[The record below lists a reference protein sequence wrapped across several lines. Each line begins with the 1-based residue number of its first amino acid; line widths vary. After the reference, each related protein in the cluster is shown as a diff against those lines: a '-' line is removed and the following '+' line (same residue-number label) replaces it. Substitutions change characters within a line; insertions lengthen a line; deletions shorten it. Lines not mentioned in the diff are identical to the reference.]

1 MKIRDRDALFS
12 PAGEPARSAVRI
24 VLGTSG
30 SSRRSALWLVALLL
44 AAALATP
51 AFSQAPRAVPAPLQD
66 QAVAGVL
73 VVERG
78 THRFFRELGVVAR
91 VAVGDPAI
99 ADVNLVN
106 RQEMLIAGK
115 SLGMTSLMV
124 WRDVRG
130 QPTMYRVSVVPPR
143 DPNAAAAPADPE
155 FRDALISPGQGLS
168 GKLPNLT
175 AHRRAQQQAKAG
187 AEAAVAD
194 TSQIELETQV
204 LTEVKIADVSRRS
217 AQQFGFNFGKIGGS
231 GAVPNTEIGFS
242 PPGSAPSLATLANP
256 VVPLGE
262 AFNLLV
268 GDPSRRISGVLSML
282 ERKGLAQ
289 VLAEPS
295 LLATSGQTASYLVG
309 GEFPV
314 PVSQGGAAAGGIS
327 IQFREFGVR
336 LSLTPTVLSRDR
348 ISLKVAPEV
357 SDLDFSNAVQIGG
370 VLTPGLRVRRT
381 DTTIELGDGESFVI
395 SGLISSS
402 TEDNI
407 DKVPFLGDIP
417 ILGAF
422 FRSSRVGREAR
433 ELIMVVTPHLV
444 RPLARQAQLPMLPG
458 ERERRRNPS
467 AAETLFFETGDFST
481 GFSD

>member
-1 MKIRDRDALFS
+1 MNRRQQ
-12 PAGEPARSAVRI
+12 PAFPLVPAFAQGRAQASRARGSAAWR
-24 VLGTSG
+24 
-30 SSRRSALWLVALLL
+30 SSRSCLAALLL
-44 AAALATP
+44 AAAAP
-51 AFSQAPRAVPAPLQD
+51 AWSQATGTPPAALQD
-66 QAVAGVL
+66 DAANAEVL

-78 THRFFRELGVVAR
+78 THRFFRELGAVAR

-106 RQEMLIAGK
+106 RQQLLIAGK
-115 SLGMTSLMV
+115 SLGVTSLLL
-124 WRDVRG
+124 WRDARG
-130 QPTMYRVSVVPPR
+130 QPTQYRVNVVPPR
-143 DPNAAAAPADPE
+143 DPAAAAAPIDPE
-155 FRDALISPGQGLS
+155 LRDAVIRPAQGLS
-168 GKLPNLT
+168 GRLPNLA
-175 AHRRAQQQAKAG
+175 AHRRARQQAQAG
-187 AEAAVAD
+187 AEAPVAD
-194 TSQIELETQV
+194 SSQIELETQV

-217 AQQFGFNFGKIGGS
+217 AQQFGFNFGKIGG
-231 GAVPNTEIGFS
+231 GGTLPNTQIGVS
-242 PPGSAPSLATLANP
+242 APGSVPTVPSFENP
-256 VVPLGE
+256 AVPLGE
-262 AFNLLV
+262 AFNLLI
-268 GDPSRRISGVLSML
+268 GDPSRRIGGVLSML

-314 PVSQGGAAAGGIS
+314 PVNQGGSAAGSIS
-327 IQFREFGVR
+327 VQFREFGVR

-417 ILGAF
+417 VLGAF

-444 RPLARQAQLPMLPG
+444 RPLARQAQLPKLPG

-467 AAETLFFETGDFST
+467 AVETLFLETGDFST
-481 GFSD
+481 GFSN

>member
-1 MKIRDRDALFS
+1 MNVCKMNASLIPTALAGRPSAMKVSRT
-12 PAGEPARSAVRI
+12 
-24 VLGTSG
+24 VL
-30 SSRRSALWLVALLL
+30 ALLMALTL
-44 AAALATP
+44 AAP
-51 AFSQAPRAVPAPLQD
+51 AWSQAPRPAPAPLQD
-66 QAVAGVL
+66 QAIAGVL

-78 THRFFRELGVVAR
+78 THRFFRELGAVAR
-91 VAVGDPAI
+91 VAVGDPTI

-115 SLGMTSLMV
+115 ALGMTSLMV
-124 WRDVRG
+124 WRDPRG
-130 QPTMYRVSVVPPR
+130 QPAMYRVSVVPPR
-143 DPNAAAAPADPE
+143 DPNAASALADPE
-155 FRDALISPGQGLS
+155 FRDAQISPGQGLS

-187 AEAAVAD
+187 AEASVAD
-194 TSQIELETQV
+194 SSQIELETQV

-217 AQQFGFNFGKIGGS
+217 AQQFGFNFGKIGG
-231 GAVPNTEIGFS
+231 GAVPNTEIGFA
-242 PPGSAPSLATLANP
+242 PPGTVPSVPSFDNP
-256 VVPLGE
+256 VTPLGD
-262 AFNLLV
+262 AFNLLI
-268 GDPSRRISGVLSML
+268 GDPSRRIAGVLSML

-314 PVSQGGAAAGGIS
+314 PVSQGGATAGGIS

-336 LSLTPTVLSRDR
+336 LSLTPTVLSRER

-402 TEDNI
+402 TEDSI

-417 ILGAF
+417 VLGAF